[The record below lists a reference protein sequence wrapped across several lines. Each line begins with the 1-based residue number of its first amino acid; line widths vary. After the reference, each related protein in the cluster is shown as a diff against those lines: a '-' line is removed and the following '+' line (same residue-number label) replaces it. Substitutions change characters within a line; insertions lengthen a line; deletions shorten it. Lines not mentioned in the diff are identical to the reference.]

1 MPLICYN
8 GFDPGG
14 VSIMKRKIISLVVCL
29 MLIVSMYVAPISAS
43 AAGTYKILKVNTN
56 ANLRNPDDYTDVLDY
71 LKAGTKVLWT
81 GKTKKAF
88 LLVTTTSGKTGYI
101 YKPYLSEYGAVAK
114 SQVYKTRSACK
125 IYKKPSTSSS
135 KAGSVGK
142 GRYVLVYATKGG
154 WAYVKTTS
162 GKGGFMKVSN
172 LTK

>member
-1 MPLICYN
+1 MLQWIRSW
-8 GFDPGG
+8 G
-14 VSIMKRKIISLVVCL
+14 VSKVKRKIISLVVCL
-29 MLIVSMYVAPISAS
+29 MLIVSMYVAPIGAS

-56 ANLRNPDDYTDVLDY
+56 ANLRNQDDYTDVIDF
-71 LKAGTKVLWT
+71 LKTGPKVLWT

-114 SQVYKTRSACK
+114 SQVYKTKSACK
-125 IYKKPSTSSS
+125 IYSKNSTSSHTVG
-135 KAGSVGK
+135 KVGK
-142 GRYVLVYATKGG
+142 GRYVLVYATKGA

-162 GKGGFMKVSN
+162 GKGGFMKVIN